1 MKTDRYLV
9 LVNKKLGKLGSTLE
23 MENRTSAESSPVSD
37 LMLKSYLA
45 LIQQILEKGF
55 AFQAILIT
63 PLWSIIGVAFNTA
76 IIMVM
81 PKCLAIHWNA
91 KVYYGS
97 ISIADLTNLSFLHFL
112 LIFPVG
118 LAILTEGAISLPVFE
133 KFLI

>member
-55 AFQAILIT
+55 AFLVILIT
-63 PLWSIIGVAFNTA
+63 PLWSIIGVAFNAA

-81 PKCLAIHWNA
+81 PKCKGIHWKT
-91 KVYYGS
+91 KVYYVS
-97 ISIADLTNLSFLHFL
+97 IAIADLTNIIFQHFL
-112 LIFPVG
+112 L
-118 LAILTEGAISLPVFE
+118 E
-133 KFLI
+133 K